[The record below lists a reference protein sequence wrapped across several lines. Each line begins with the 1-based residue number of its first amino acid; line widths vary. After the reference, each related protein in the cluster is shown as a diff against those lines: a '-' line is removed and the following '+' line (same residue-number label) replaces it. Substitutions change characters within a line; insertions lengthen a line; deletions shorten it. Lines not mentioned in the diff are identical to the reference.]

1 MTSAKNG
8 RCFVSIAIQIEAT
21 LLPIVGS
28 GRPNFSLTNLP
39 PTHFNAFSSCLL
51 KFLNF
56 LQIFV
61 NEISLKF

>member
-1 MTSAKNG
+1 M
-8 RCFVSIAIQIEAT
+8 SIAIQIEAT

-61 NEISLKF
+61 NKISLKF